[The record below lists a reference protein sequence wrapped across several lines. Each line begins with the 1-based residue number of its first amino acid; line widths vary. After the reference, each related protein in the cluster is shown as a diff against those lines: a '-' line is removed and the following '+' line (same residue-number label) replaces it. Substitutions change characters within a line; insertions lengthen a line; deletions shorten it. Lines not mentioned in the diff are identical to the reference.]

1 MIDIAALTVSELKI
15 LLEREG
21 EHIGPLLTLMLKD
34 ERKSVRKLAEGYSKK
49 EERRKKEEARLQG
62 MLKYETMFYHKGAQ
76 YIAGIDEV
84 GRGPVAGPVTV
95 AAVILPAGW
104 TFPGINDSKKIPP
117 EKREVLY
124 DAVMDNAVA
133 VSCIC
138 KSEKEIDA
146 LDIYHA
152 TQQAMYEAVAALAV
166 RPDAVLVDAMPL
178 PGLGIA
184 HASLIGGDSRSL
196 SIAAASIIAKVT
208 RDRIMV
214 DYDARYPQYG
224 FAGHKGYLTQRH
236 RDAIA
241 MYGPCPIHR
250 RSFEPVRSMVHFH
263 R

>member
-21 EHIGPLLTLMLKD
+21 EHIGPLLALMLKD

-95 AAVILPAGW
+95 VAVILPAGW
-104 TFPGINDSKKIPP
+104 TCPGINDSKKIPP

>member
-1 MIDIAALTVSELKI
+1 
-15 LLEREG
+15 
-21 EHIGPLLTLMLKD
+21 
-34 ERKSVRKLAEGYSKK
+34 
-49 EERRKKEEARLQG
+49 
-62 MLKYETMFYHKGAQ
+62 
-76 YIAGIDEV
+76 
-84 GRGPVAGPVTV
+84 
-95 AAVILPAGW
+95 
-104 TFPGINDSKKIPP
+104 
-117 EKREVLY
+117 
-124 DAVMDNAVA
+124 MDNAVA

-241 MYGPCPIHR
+241 LYGPCPIHR